1 MELKKIEKAHAAALP
16 ADEHTLELLIGHL
29 CSQLQHFITARIKAI
44 GLYLFDHCS
53 ELVPP
58 AIFLNCFIVH
68 NKNGN
73 KCATDV
79 NHKAKK

>member
-44 GLYLFDHCS
+44 GLYLCS
-53 ELVPP
+53 VFR
-58 AIFLNCFIVH
+58 ICIS
-68 NKNGN
+68 
-73 KCATDV
+73 C
-79 NHKAKK
+79 